1 MSLPALPKPLRSRPL
16 ALVLGIG
23 MAAAAGAA
31 LALAQD
37 KPKPKDDDD
46 PPPARKLM
54 KAPELEG
61 GTAWLNTG
69 KPLSLK
75 DLKGKVVLLDFWT
88 LCCIN
93 CIHVMPDIEKLEKKY
108 ANELVVIGVHSAK
121 FENEKNSESI
131 RKALLR
137 YEIHHPVVND
147 ADMKIWRAYD
157 ANAWPTLALI
167 DPEGNLLGMTSGEG
181 KLPLLDA
188 AIGQLIKKHREKK
201 TLDEKPVR

>member
-1 MSLPALPKPLRSRPL
+1 MSPLALPKPLRSRRL
-16 ALVLGIG
+16 AVVLAVGLV
-23 MAAAAGAA
+23 AAAGAA

-69 KPLSLK
+69 KPLALK

-131 RKALLR
+131 RKAILR
-137 YEIHHPVVND
+137 YEITHPVVND
-147 ADMKIWRAYD
+147 ANMKIWQAYD
-157 ANAWPTLALI
+157 VHSWPTLYLI
-167 DPEGNLLGMTSGEG
+167 DPEGNLVGHGSGEG
-181 KLPLLDA
+181 LGEAVDNVIA
-188 AIGQLIKKHREKK
+188 
-201 TLDEKPVR
+201 TL